1 MPRKTTK
8 VKDKWREKSWLQVV
22 APSSF
27 GGVDIGRIP
36 ATDAN
41 KAIDRVIQTTLYDL
55 LKQDPSHYS
64 IKVSFVITKVE
75 GNKAFTTFRGHE
87 YAREYMRSLVR
98 RGSSMVGLIKDYTS
112 RDGYVLRVYLIV
124 FTQGRVNSSRK
135 HRIREAADRVLK
147 EKSASLDYEQL
158 VQEIVLNKTASEIFA
173 EAKKISM
180 LRHLG
185 IRKTKLLAAP
195 KEQPAPA
202 TAPEAEATLAET

>member
-8 VKDKWREKSWLQVV
+8 VKDKWREKTWLEVI

-27 GGVDIGRIP
+27 GSVQIARIP

-41 KAIDRVIQTTLYDL
+41 KAIGRVIQTTLYDL

-64 IKVSFVITKVE
+64 IKVSFVVTKID

-98 RGSSMVGLIKDYTS
+98 RGSSMVGLIKDYTT
-112 RDGYVLRVYLIV
+112 RDGYLIRIYLIA
-124 FTQGRVNSSRK
+124 FTQGRINSSRK
-135 HRIREAADRVLK
+135 HKVREVADKILREKAA
-147 EKSASLDYEQL
+147 ALDYEQL
-158 VQEIVLNKTASEIFA
+158 VQEMVLNKTASEIFA
-173 EAKKISM
+173 EAKKINM

-185 IRKTKLLAAP
+185 IRKTKLLKAP

-202 TAPEAEATLAET
+202 PEAAVETTPA

>member
-8 VKDKWREKSWLQVV
+8 VKDKWREKTWLEVI

-27 GGVDIGRIP
+27 GGVQIARIP

-41 KAIDRVIQTTLYDL
+41 KAIGRVIQTTLYDL

-64 IKVSFVITKVE
+64 IKVSFVVTKID

-98 RGSSMVGLIKDYTS
+98 RGSSMVGLIKDYTT
-112 RDGYVLRVYLIV
+112 RDGYLIRIYV
-124 FTQGRVNSSRK
+124 IAFTQGRINSSRK
-135 HRIREAADRVLK
+135 HKVREVADKILQDKAA
-147 EKSASLDYEQL
+147 ALDYEQL
-158 VQEIVLNKTASEIFA
+158 VQEMVLNKTASEIFA
-173 EAKKISM
+173 EAKKINM

-185 IRKTKLLAAP
+185 IRKTKLLKAP
-195 KEQPAPA
+195 KDQPAPA
-202 TAPEAEATLAET
+202 PEAAVETTPA

>member
-8 VKDKWREKSWLQVV
+8 VKDKWREKAWLTVR
-22 APSSF
+22 APASF
-27 GGVDIGRIP
+27 GGITIATIP
-36 ATDAN
+36 ATDAG
-41 KAIDRVIQTTLYDL
+41 KAEGRVIQTTLYDL

-64 IKVSFVITKVE
+64 IKVSFQINKVE
-75 GNKAFTTFRGHE
+75 GSTASAVVRGHE

-112 RDGYVLRVYLIV
+112 RDGYVLRVYLIA

-147 EKSASLDYEQL
+147 AKTAALDYEQL
-158 VQEIVLNKTASEIFA
+158 IQEIVLNKVASEIMA
-173 EAKKISM
+173 EAKKIAV

-185 IRKTKLLAAP
+185 IRKTKLISTP
-195 KEQPAPA
+195 KEQPAPS
-202 TAPEAEATLAET
+202 PEPVPEPTPAS

>member
-8 VKDKWREKSWLQVV
+8 VKDKWREKTWLEVI

-27 GGVDIGRIP
+27 GGVQIARIP

-41 KAIDRVIQTTLYDL
+41 KAVGRVIQTTLYDL

-64 IKVSFVITKVE
+64 IKVSFVVTKID

-98 RGSSMVGLIKDYTS
+98 RGSSMVGLIKDYTT
-112 RDGYVLRVYLIV
+112 RDGYFIRIYLIA
-124 FTQGRVNSSRK
+124 FTQGRINSSRK
-135 HRIREAADRVLK
+135 HKIREVADKILQEKAA
-147 EKSASLDYEQL
+147 ALDYEQL
-158 VQEIVLNKTASEIFA
+158 VQEMVLNKTASEIFT
-173 EAKKISM
+173 EAKKINM

-185 IRKTKLLAAP
+185 IRKTKLLNAP
-195 KEQPAPA
+195 KEQPAP
-202 TAPEAEATLAET
+202 TPEAAVETTPA

>member
-1 MPRKTTK
+1 MPRKSAK
-8 VKDKWREKSWLQVV
+8 VKDKWREKAWLEVI

-27 GGVDIGRIP
+27 GGVQIARIP

-41 KAIDRVIQTTLYDL
+41 KAIGRIIQTTLYDL

-112 RDGYVLRVYLIV
+112 RDGYLLRIYLIA

-135 HRIREAADRVLK
+135 HRMREAADKVL
-147 EKSASLDYEQL
+147 ADRAAALDYEQL

-185 IRKTKLLAAP
+185 IRKTKLLKAP
-195 KEQPAPA
+195 KEQPAA
-202 TAPEAEATLAET
+202 APEQVGATPA

>member
-1 MPRKTTK
+1 MPRKTAK
-8 VKDKWREKSWLQVV
+8 VKDKWREKSWLEVI

-27 GGVDIGRIP
+27 GGVQIAKIP

-41 KAIDRVIQTTLYDL
+41 KAVDRVIQTTLYDL

-64 IKVSFVITKVE
+64 IKVSFVITKID

-112 RDGYVLRVYLIV
+112 RDGFLLRVYLIA

-135 HRIREAADRVLK
+135 RRIREAADKVLT
-147 EKSASLDYEQL
+147 ERSAALDYEQL

-185 IRKTKLLAAP
+185 IRKTKLLEAP

-202 TAPEAEATLAET
+202 PEAAAETTPS

>member
-8 VKDKWREKSWLQVV
+8 VKDKWREKTWLEVI

-27 GGVDIGRIP
+27 GGVQIARIP

-41 KAIDRVIQTTLYDL
+41 KAIGRVIQTTLYDL

-64 IKVSFVITKVE
+64 IKVSFVVTKID

-98 RGSSMVGLIKDYTS
+98 RGSSMVGLIKDYTT
-112 RDGYVLRVYLIV
+112 RDGYLIRIYLIA
-124 FTQGRVNSSRK
+124 FTQGRINSSRK
-135 HRIREAADRVLK
+135 HKVREVADKILQEKAA
-147 EKSASLDYEQL
+147 ALDYEQL
-158 VQEIVLNKTASEIFA
+158 VQEMVLNKTASEIFA
-173 EAKKISM
+173 EAKKINM

-185 IRKTKLLAAP
+185 IRKTKLLKAP
-195 KEQPAPA
+195 KDQPAPA
-202 TAPEAEATLAET
+202 PEAAVETTPA

>member
-8 VKDKWREKSWLQVV
+8 VKDKWREKAWLEIT

-27 GGVDIGRIP
+27 GGVQIAKIP
-36 ATDAN
+36 ATDSN
-41 KAIDRVIQTTLYDL
+41 KAVGRVIQTTLYDL

-64 IKVSFVITKVE
+64 IKVSFVITKVD

-87 YAREYMRSLVR
+87 YSREYMRSLVR
-98 RGSSMVGLIKDYTS
+98 RGSSMVSLIKDYTS
-112 RDGYVLRVYLIV
+112 RDGFVLRIYLIV

-135 HRIREAADRVLK
+135 HKIREAADRVLQ
-147 EKSASLDYEQL
+147 EKSTALDYEQL
-158 VQEIVLNKTASEIFA
+158 VQEIVLNKAASEIFA

-185 IRKTKLLAAP
+185 IRKTKLLEAP
-195 KEQPAPA
+195 KEQPPSTPAPV
-202 TAPEAEATLAET
+202 AETTSA

>member
-8 VKDKWREKSWLQVV
+8 IKDKWREKTWLEVI

-27 GGVDIGRIP
+27 GGVQIARIP

-41 KAIDRVIQTTLYDL
+41 KAIGRVIQTTLYDL

-64 IKVSFVITKVE
+64 IKVSFVVTKID

-98 RGSSMVGLIKDYTS
+98 RGSSMVGLIKDYTT
-112 RDGYVLRVYLIV
+112 RDGYLIRIYLIA
-124 FTQGRVNSSRK
+124 FTQGRINSSRK
-135 HRIREAADRVLK
+135 HKVREVADKILQEKAA
-147 EKSASLDYEQL
+147 ALDYEQL
-158 VQEIVLNKTASEIFA
+158 VQEMVLNKTASEIFA
-173 EAKKISM
+173 EAKKINM

-185 IRKTKLLAAP
+185 IRKTKLLKAP
-195 KEQPAPA
+195 KEQPAP
-202 TAPEAEATLAET
+202 TPEAAVETTPA